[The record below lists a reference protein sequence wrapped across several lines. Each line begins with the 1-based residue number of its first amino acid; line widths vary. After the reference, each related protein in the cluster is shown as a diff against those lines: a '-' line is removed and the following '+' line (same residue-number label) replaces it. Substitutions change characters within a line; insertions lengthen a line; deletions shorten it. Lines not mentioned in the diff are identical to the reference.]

1 MEVAVASLAVL
12 AVLTIGPTLLID
24 GMIDEGITMGMVP
37 GAADHLG
44 EPGMPRRW
52 RWPLSIVQRPLFR
65 SVLSR
70 KIGWTRWVWR
80 FRLIGGLAALSA
92 ALIQLFRRI

>member
-37 GAADHLG
+37 RVADHLG
-44 EPGMPRRW
+44 ERGFPRLW
-52 RWPLSIVQRPLFR
+52 WWPLSVVQRPLFR
-65 SVLSR
+65 SVLSH
-70 KIGWTRWVWR
+70 KVGWTRWVWR

-92 ALIQLFRRI
+92 ALIQLSRAV